1 VAVAALS
8 AAGITGV
15 VAFRAPGSVAADD
28 PAVDADGTSP
38 RIAEVERR
46 DLVERTS
53 VSGTLGYGEAPPVR
67 GHRAG
72 TLTSVVAPGT
82 VAERGAV
89 AFTVDEQPVVLL
101 YGAIPMWRTL
111 AVGAEGWDVAQLEE
125 NLVALGYAT
134 EAQLGGDGKYD
145 SRTARAVTK
154 WQKDLGVEQTGR
166 VELGAVEFVA
176 GPVRVAST
184 SIAVGE
190 QVGPGAVVLEV
201 TETTREVTIEL
212 EASRRSLAVEGDAV
226 TVELPDGSTAPGT
239 VTEVG
244 RVAESAQSEIPGD
257 TGTPKI
263 TVVVTLVDPAAGG
276 DLDAAPVTVQF
287 TKRTAEGVLA
297 VPVRALLALAEGG
310 YAVEIVH
317 AGGHSLV
324 GVDLGTFADGWVE
337 IDGNVREGDD
347 VVVAP

>member
-1 VAVAALS
+1 
-8 AAGITGV
+8 
-15 VAFRAPGSVAADD
+15 
-28 PAVDADGTSP
+28 
-38 RIAEVERR
+38 
-46 DLVERTS
+46 
-53 VSGTLGYGEAPPVR
+53 
-67 GHRAG
+67 
-72 TLTSVVAPGT
+72 
-82 VAERGAV
+82 
-89 AFTVDEQPVVLL
+89 
-101 YGAIPMWRTL
+101 
-111 AVGAEGWDVAQLEE
+111 
-125 NLVALGYAT
+125 
-134 EAQLGGDGKYD
+134 
-145 SRTARAVTK
+145 
-154 WQKDLGVEQTGR
+154 